1 MNLLIVQDFLR
12 CGGTE
17 QQSVFLARWLT
28 QNNHHA
34 HIITFRPGGPLAKD
48 LREASIQHISLQKT
62 DRKIDWY
69 APGLF
74 SQIQKEEPDIIL
86 CMGRMANCHA
96 GRLQRKFLHIP
107 VIGSMRTGKK
117 LPWLYRK
124 SLQNVSAIIA
134 NSDQAKIRL
143 TDNYGLSEKKI
154 TVIRNPIV
162 NVSPSDTATASRET
176 LRKQHG
182 AMPQTLVL
190 ICAAMFRPEKDHQRL
205 VQIIAKLPQEPN
217 WQLWLIGSGPT
228 ENDTKE
234 LVHDLNLDQQVRFLG
249 YQTDTSAYYEA
260 ADIAVLTSRSESLTN
275 FLVEAQWKG
284 LPIVAERNGG
294 VGECFSPERSGFL
307 IEPRSHEDFL
317 KKLTI
322 LMADTELRQ
331 RFSAFALRYAREEFS
346 QSTQCQRYVE
356 LFTRLLT

>member
-1 MNLLIVQDFLR
+1 MNLIIVQDFLR

-48 LREASIQHISLQKT
+48 LRESNIQHTFLQKK

-74 SQIQKEEPDIIL
+74 SQVQKEEPDIIL

-96 GRLQRKFLHIP
+96 GRLQRKFPRIP

-124 SLQNVSAIIA
+124 SLQKVSAIIA
-134 NSDQAKIRL
+134 NSTQAKIRL
-143 TDNYGLSEKKI
+143 TENYGLSDHKI
-154 TVIRNPIV
+154 AVIRNPIV
-162 NVSPSDTATASRET
+162 NASSSDPTITSRES

-182 AMPQTLVL
+182 AQPQTLVL

-205 VQIIAKLPQEPN
+205 VRIIAQLPQEPN

-228 ENDTKE
+228 EKDTRE
-234 LVHDLNLDQQVRFLG
+234 LVQDLHLDQQVRFLG
-249 YQTDTSAYYEA
+249 YQTDISSYYEA

-294 VGECFSPERSGFL
+294 VGECFSPGKSGFL
-307 IEPRSHEDFL
+307 IEPESHEDFL
-317 KKLTI
+317 KKLTN
-322 LMADTELRQ
+322 LMVDAELRQ
-331 RFSAFALRYAREEFS
+331 QFSAFALQYAREEFS
-346 QSTQCQRYVE
+346 QNTQCQRYVE
-356 LFTRLLT
+356 LFTRLLN